1 MLVLLSPSKTQ
12 NFLPIQNQKI
22 NLKPT
27 LPHFLNEISQLIQS
41 LKPLSSAQIS
51 ELMKISPK
59 LAELNYQRF
68 QTFTADFVTPQAKS
82 ALFAFEGDVY
92 TDIAVNTYSQK
103 ELDFAQK
110 TIRILS
116 GLYGILAPTDL
127 IQPYRLEMKTKLKT
141 QTAKDLYQFWGPKI
155 TDYLN
160 QAEANLIVNL
170 ASEEYFKVIQPKNL
184 KADLLNIAFKQK
196 RPNGQYKI
204 VPIYAKKARGTMTNF
219 IVQNQIQTSQQ
230 LTEFKEDNYKFS
242 PQDSTNAELV
252 FIR

>member
-12 NFLPIQNQKI
+12 NFLPIENK
-22 NLKPT
+22 NLKISTSLPT
-27 LPHFLNEISQLIQS
+27 FLPEINHL
-41 LKPLSSAQIS
+41 IS
-51 ELMKISPK
+51 ELKFFTPTQIADLMKISPK
-59 LAELNYQRF
+59 LSELNYQRF
-68 QTFTADFVTPQAKS
+68 QTFRADFVTPQAKS

-92 TDIAVNTYSQK
+92 TDIALDTYSQK

-141 QTAKDLYQFWGPKI
+141 QNAKDLYQFWGPKI
-155 TDYLN
+155 TNYLN
-160 QAEANLIVNL
+160 KIEPNLIINL

-184 KADLLNIAFKQK
+184 KAELLNITFKQK

-204 VPIYAKKARGTMTNF
+204 VPIYAKKARGTMANF
-219 IVQNQIQTSQQ
+219 IIRNQIQTAQK
-230 LTEFKEDNYKFS
+230 LTEFQEDNYKFS
-242 PQDSTNAELV
+242 PQDSTSSELV